1 MNSVKTLQIKMIK
14 YTVVFALLL
23 IGLYF
28 LLGLPSPV
36 ETTIGVIFGV
46 IVSVVN
52 FSFLANTLQ
61 SAVAMSPRQAESY
74 TVRRYFIRYIIYGVT
89 IFLAIQVDL
98 IGIIGTVLGLSLMK
112 VVIYTTNLL
121 DDKEFYKNIFKR
133 KEV

>member
-1 MNSVKTLQIKMIK
+1 MIK

>member
-1 MNSVKTLQIKMIK
+1 
-14 YTVVFALLL
+14 
-23 IGLYF
+23 
-28 LLGLPSPV
+28 
-36 ETTIGVIFGV
+36 
-46 IVSVVN
+46 
-52 FSFLANTLQ
+52 
-61 SAVAMSPRQAESY
+61 MSPRQAESY